1 MAYDVHGQ
9 NRHTPRELLDAGGQ
23 LALKRDISSPD
34 EVLKIAGQIAA
45 LFGFDLANWQDMFD
59 FDDLRAAIAGEYVG
73 TDPALNAIQTVVG
86 TIRRFAT
93 GIIDPSRLPLI
104 PLAHIG
110 EAAPNLL
117 ENGSFDGDDPIEQT
131 EGWTFNPTVGRTK
144 PGSAQTT
151 GNGMRRVLLSN
162 AVLCTPGQ
170 QFDVGGFVTWS
181 MLTGGGAG
189 AFKLSAVAYAA
200 DDSHVGETVVASID
214 SPSSAQAWTGLLGT
228 YTVPEGA
235 AKIRLQIEVA
245 ATVTGGT
252 INWDDLS
259 VTKYG
264 NLPQRFVNGLASALG
279 DLGAGI
285 SALVTNVGDFFD
297 RLTGKVGTTIADLQ
311 SWAAQLKTI
320 LSGGTVGAGIFPTL
334 DNGLRAAVSGVQGF
348 AQQILDKIV
357 QAIRGIPVVGAG
369 LADLFDDVAAL
380 RSTADTANATAITA
394 DTKAVTAQASADT
407 ARATAQAAVQTTGIS
422 TSGTMGD
429 LKWTRLRYTGDG
441 SWTVPSPS
449 AGYRFERFDWQL
461 TGAGC
466 GGPRPKTQAQEQM
479 PAALAGGFIR
489 RSFSPDEIG
498 PAGTVYNLTV
508 PLGAA
513 GATSTGLGA
522 TGARAV
528 VRRASNNAVLVDSGE
543 PGTSGIY
550 TSAGIPSTDQKP
562 GAGGVGSSGYWT
574 GGENSTWQ
582 PLDNAGA
589 GQPTIQAAGGAAGHP
604 NNGWFGGGAAP
615 GAGVNA
621 PTSDPYYAFCGSGG
635 GSAAGMRNEVGGRG
649 GDPGGAGGSGSPH
662 NGGSF
667 GFQTATNGGPG
678 GRAEIVIW
686 IVEAPL

>member
-1 MAYDVHGQ
+1 MAPFDVHAA

-45 LFGFDLANWQDMFD
+45 LFGFDLEHWQDMFD

-104 PLAHIG
+104 PLSHIG
-110 EAAPNLL
+110 EASPNLL

-131 EGWTFNPTVGRTK
+131 EGWTFNPAIGRTK

-151 GNGMRRVLLSN
+151 GKGTRRVLLSN

-214 SPSSAQAWTGLLGT
+214 SPSGAQAWTGLLGT

-264 NLPQRFVNGLASALG
+264 NLPQRMVAGLVSALG

-285 SALVTNVGDFFD
+285 AAAVEAMGNFFD
-297 RLTGKVGTTIADLQ
+297 KLTGKIGTTIADLQ
-311 SWAAQLKTI
+311 SWAGQLKTI
-320 LSGGTVGAGIFPTL
+320 LSGGTVGSGIFPTL
-334 DNGLRAAVSGVQGF
+334 DNGLRGVVSGVQGF
-348 AQQILDKIV
+348 AQAILEKIV

-369 LADLFDDVAAL
+369 LADLFDDVAGL

-394 DTKAVTAQASADT
+394 DTKAVAAQGTADEIVVGVVDGWAGAGTSNGEVFDTMQAIRT
-407 ARATAQAAVQTTGIS
+407 AILNGYTVETITSSGNWAKPTGTLMELVVVGIGSGKNGTVGNAVAPLGGGFLTKAYDPASLPTSVAVVIGTNGNPTKFHTDFQTT
-422 TSGTMGD
+422 
-429 LKWTRLRYTGDG
+429 
-441 SWTVPSPS
+441 
-449 AGYRFERFDWQL
+449 
-461 TGAGC
+461 
-466 GGPRPKTQAQEQM
+466 
-479 PAALAGGFIR
+479 
-489 RSFSPDEIG
+489 
-498 PAGTVYNLTV
+498 
-508 PLGAA
+508 
-513 GATSTGLGA
+513 
-522 TGARAV
+522 
-528 VRRASNNAVLVDSGE
+528 
-543 PGTSGIY
+543 
-550 TSAGIPSTDQKP
+550 P
-562 GAGGVGSSGYWT
+562 GAGGIATQFGYSQTSSMPGNGGLGGLPNDSQFNPGTAGESTPLAVGGSPGLSRGASG
-574 GGENSTWQ
+574 Q
-582 PLDNAGA
+582 PGASVDASVPTKCGGA
-589 GQPTIQAAGGAAGHP
+589 GG
-604 NNGWFGGGAAP
+604 GGGAS
-615 GAGVNA
+615 GRNSLGE
-621 PTSDPYYAFCGSGG
+621 TSGG
-635 GSAAGMRNEVGGRG
+635 NGGNG
-649 GDPGGAGGSGSPH
+649 GFPGGAGGNAGAKYGAFGSD
-662 NGGSF
+662 G
-667 GFQTATNGGPG
+667 TPG
-678 GRAEIVIW
+678 LGAAGVLWVFYR
-686 IVEAPL
+686 